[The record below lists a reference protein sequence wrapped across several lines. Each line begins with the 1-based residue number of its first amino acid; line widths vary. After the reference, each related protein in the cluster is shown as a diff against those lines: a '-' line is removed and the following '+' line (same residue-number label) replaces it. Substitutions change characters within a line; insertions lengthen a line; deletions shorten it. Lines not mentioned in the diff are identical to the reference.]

1 MWSNLYSDIIIKMIN
16 TYKHNGETWVDIH
29 SATSEEIK
37 KVMDEYEI
45 HPFVAKEISSKTPKP
60 RIEFHENY
68 LYCILHFPTWKLNKS
83 EDRKQEID
91 FIIGKNFLI
100 TTRYDHI
107 NSLHNFSKNIEV
119 NEILSKDKNSGSN
132 GQVIFLSLLRE
143 LYAGL
148 FEELDHLEDL
158 TENITSKIFHGKEK
172 EMVVSISE
180 VTRTLINFEKVTNLH
195 HEILEALKIK
205 GGELF
210 GNDFTKEMDMI
221 IVSFQKINST
231 VRFNLEMLREL
242 RNTNNSLL
250 TSKQN
255 EIVKQL
261 TVMGFVILPLNLI
274 AWVFA
279 MRVEGLPFIDN
290 PNGFLIVAV
299 LMLTSATVALT
310 YAKHKGWM

>member
-1 MWSNLYSDIIIKMIN
+1 MIN

-29 SATSEEIK
+29 QGTTEEIK
-37 KVMDEYEI
+37 KIMDEYEI

-60 RIEFHENY
+60 RIELHENY

-83 EDRKQEID
+83 DDRKQEID
-91 FIIGKNFLI
+91 FIIGKDFLI

-107 NSLHNFSKNIEV
+107 NSLHNFSKNMEV
-119 NEILSKDKNSGSN
+119 SEILSRDKTNSPLH
-132 GQVIFLSLLRE
+132 GQVIFLSLLKE
-143 LYAGL
+143 LYSGL
-148 FEELDHLEDL
+148 FEELDHIEDL

-195 HEILEALKIK
+195 HEILDALKKK

-210 GNDFTKEMDMI
+210 GDDFTAEMEQI
-221 IVSFQKINST
+221 ILNFQKINTSI
-231 VRFNLEMLREL
+231 RFSLEMLREL

-274 AWVFA
+274 AWMFA
-279 MRVEGLPFIDN
+279 MRVEGLPFLNN
-290 PNGFLIVAV
+290 PNGFLIVLG
-299 LMLTSATVALT
+299 LMITSATIALA
-310 YAKHKGWM
+310 YAKHKRWM

>member
-1 MWSNLYSDIIIKMIN
+1 MIN
-16 TYKHNGETWVDIH
+16 TYKHNGETWIDIH
-29 SATSEEIK
+29 GGTPEEIK
-37 KVMDEYEI
+37 RVMDEYEI
-45 HPFVAKEISSKTPKP
+45 HPFVAKELSGKTLKP
-60 RIEFHENY
+60 RMELHEKY
-68 LYCILHFPTWKLNKS
+68 LYCILHFPTSKLRNS
-83 EDRKQEID
+83 DDRKQEID
-91 FIIGKNFLI
+91 FIIGKDFLI
-100 TTRYDHI
+100 TARYDHI

-119 NEILSKDKNSGSN
+119 SEILSKEKENSKEH
-132 GQVIFLSLLRE
+132 GQFIFLSLLKE
-143 LYAGL
+143 LYSGL
-148 FEELDHLEDL
+148 FEELDHIEDL

-172 EMVVSISE
+172 EMVFSISE
-180 VTRTLINFEKVTNLH
+180 VTRTLISFERVTNLH
-195 HEILEALKIK
+195 HEILDSLKKK

-210 GNDFTKEMDMI
+210 GDSFTEEMEQI
-221 IVSFQKINST
+221 ILNFQKINSNI
-231 VRFNLEMLREL
+231 RFNLEMLREL

-299 LMLTSATVALT
+299 LMLTSATVALV
-310 YAKHKGWM
+310 YAKHKKWL